1 MLPYVG
7 VFNADQEEPQ
17 MNPLRLLDHAPPPE
31 RVVARLGLIAD
42 THYSDRLAALPD
54 TLSGAFAG
62 VDLILHAGD
71 VGTLDVL
78 DALGA
83 IAPVVAVHGNDD
95 TPEAQRELPYQQLLV
110 VGGLRLLLTHAH
122 YPDRAEELAARR
134 EDRWAPKLE
143 RRAAMGRRAG
153 SPIVVFGHTH
163 VPMAVPWGETLLV
176 NPGAIAP
183 GNHFV
188 RQTLRSVARL
198 LVSEDGG
205 VAVEHLDLDAG
216 GQSFTP
222 SRDLDAGFAAS
233 IAPLSVPIVDAEL
246 HERLPQVRALF
257 APGGLKAD
265 EAELVRAILR
275 RLAFPRWDGVA
286 GPLTRT
292 ELLDA
297 FRAELPAPLAARATS
312 ALQ

>member
-1 MLPYVG
+1 MAHP
-7 VFNADQEEPQ
+7 
-17 MNPLRLLDHAPPPE
+17 RLLDDAPPPE

-54 TLSGAFAG
+54 ALPSAFAG

-78 DALGA
+78 DALSR

-122 YPDRAEELAARR
+122 YPDRAEELVARR

-153 SPIVVFGHTH
+153 APMIVFGHTH
-163 VPMAVPWGETLLV
+163 VPMAVPWDETLLV

-198 LVSEDGG
+198 LVTDGG
-205 VAVEHLDLDAG
+205 DVAVEHLDLDAS
-216 GQSFTP
+216 GQRFTP
-222 SRDLDAGFAAS
+222 ARNLEAGFAAS

-246 HERLPQVRALF
+246 HERLAQVRALF
-257 APGGLKAD
+257 APGGLEAN
-265 EAELVRAILR
+265 EAELVRGILR

-297 FRAELPAPLAARATS
+297 FRTELPTHVAVRAAS
-312 ALQ
+312 VLE